1 MTQLAFGPNETPAS
15 FKTCS
20 GALAGLKND
29 GSENAGEPNS
39 PWFINVYLGKSIVY
53 NMYNTYNMYNMYNT
67 YNMYNM
73 YNMYN
78 TYNMYNMYNMY
89 SE

>member
-29 GSENAGEPNS
+29 GSENAGENPTPHGLS
-39 PWFINVYLGKSIVY
+39 MFIWENL
-53 NMYNTYNMYNMYNT
+53 
-67 YNMYNM
+67 
-73 YNMYN
+73 
-78 TYNMYNMYNMY
+78 
-89 SE
+89 